1 MTRTDNK
8 SLRIGF
14 KLVVL
19 SVAIGLAFVLQM
31 LSPQDRGAV
40 IVQSLLKGQMPVFGH
55 SAPCDLVCK
64 GPQILPA
71 TGDLNAHGPRLRDI

>member
-8 SLRIGF
+8 SLRSGF

-40 IVQSLLKGQMPVFGH
+40 IVQSLLKGQMPVLGQ